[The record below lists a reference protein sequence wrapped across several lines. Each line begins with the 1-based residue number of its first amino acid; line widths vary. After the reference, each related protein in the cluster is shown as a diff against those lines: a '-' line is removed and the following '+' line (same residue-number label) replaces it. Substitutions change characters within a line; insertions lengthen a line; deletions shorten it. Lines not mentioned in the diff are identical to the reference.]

1 MESIYKQYIFVHKY
15 PKCLS
20 CSIHKK
26 KTWKKIRGDFDS
38 HTWNMCSSWN
48 TSWTCWK
55 THKRYFIIYHLV
67 LMSLPPPIKRRLI
80 FSCSLYYHSKYKNYD
95 CHMSMCSA
103 SFIFLAVDL
112 QVYENNLFTVY
123 VSRAEITMRLFS

>member
-1 MESIYKQYIFVHKY
+1 MCINIQSVYHALFT
-15 PKCLS
+15 
-20 CSIHKK
+20 K

-67 LMSLPPPIKRRLI
+67 LMSLPPPIKRWLI
-80 FSCSLYYHSKYKNYD
+80 FSCSLYYHSKVQKLWLSHEYVFSIVHIPCSRPSSVWKQSLYCLCLQSRNYD
-95 CHMSMCSA
+95 EIIQLKS
-103 SFIFLAVDL
+103 
-112 QVYENNLFTVY
+112 NFTI
-123 VSRAEITMRLFS
+123 R